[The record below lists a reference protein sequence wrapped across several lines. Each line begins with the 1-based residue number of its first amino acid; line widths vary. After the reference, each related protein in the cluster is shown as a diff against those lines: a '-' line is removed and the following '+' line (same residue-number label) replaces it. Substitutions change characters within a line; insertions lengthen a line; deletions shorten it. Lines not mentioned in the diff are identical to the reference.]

1 MKTIKDRVAVITGGG
16 SGIGK
21 GIALALSGAG
31 AKIVVADINEA
42 SANEAAAEIAARGGK
57 ALAVKCDVVDPTAFE
72 TLRDKTLAEFGQ
84 VDIIVNNAGV
94 ILSGMPE
101 DIPVA
106 EFARIVDILL
116 MSVVRSNAVFLPMF
130 LAKGEGHIVNTS
142 SFAGLYTYA
151 YDRLAYSAAK
161 AAVFNLTEGL
171 ALYLKPKGI
180 GVTALCPGPVQTN
193 IMHSNKIWTENQTIM
208 RGPGAEFRLM
218 SADEVG
224 ALVLNA
230 IREGIFFLPTDPLV
244 IPKLVKRAED
254 ADAFL
259 QDQLDHP
266 HIIDLAAIQKAARER
281 AAAQIDSQ
289 KQ

>member
-1 MKTIKDRVAVITGGG
+1 MKIIKDRVAVITGGA
-16 SGIGK
+16 SGIGR

-31 AKIVVADINEA
+31 AKIVVADINETN
-42 SANEAAAEIAARGGK
+42 ANDVVAEIAARGGK
-57 ALAVKCDVVDPTAFE
+57 ALAVKCDVVEPTAFE
-72 TLRDKTLAEFGQ
+72 TLRDETLAEFGQ

-94 ILSGMPE
+94 ILSGHPE

-106 EFARIVDILL
+106 EFARMIDILL

-151 YDRLAYSAAK
+151 YDRLAYSAGK
-161 AAVFNLTEGL
+161 AAVFLLTEGL

-193 IMHSNKIWTENQTIM
+193 IMHSNKSWSENLTIM
-208 RGPGAEFRLM
+208 RGPGEEFALM

-230 IREGIFFLPTDPLV
+230 IREDIFFLPTDPQI
-244 IPKLVKRAED
+244 IPKLVKRAQD
-254 ADAFL
+254 VDAFL

-266 HIIDLAAIQKAARER
+266 HIIDVAAMRKAAMER
-281 AAAQIDSQ
+281 AEAAKTQ
-289 KQ
+289 K

>member
-1 MKTIKDRVAVITGGG
+1 MKIIQDRVAIITGGG

-21 GIALALSGAG
+21 GIAMALSGAG
-31 AKIVVADINEA
+31 AKIVVADLNEA
-42 SANEAAAEIAARGGK
+42 GAEAVAAEIAAGGGK

-72 TLRDKTLAEFGQ
+72 TLRDQTLAEFGQ

-101 DIPVA
+101 DVPVA
-106 EFARIVDILL
+106 EFARIVDIHL

-151 YDRLAYSAAK
+151 YDRIAYSAAK
-161 AAVFNLTEGL
+161 AAVFLLSENL

-193 IMHSNKIWTENQTIM
+193 IMQSNKVWTEDQSIM
-208 RGPGAEFRLM
+208 RGPGEEFPLM
-218 SADEVG
+218 TADEVG
-224 ALVLNA
+224 RLVLNA
-230 IREGIFFLPTDPLV
+230 IREDIFFLPTDPQV
-244 IPKLVKRAED
+244 IPKLVKRAQNV
-254 ADAFL
+254 DAFL

-266 HIIDLAAIQKAARER
+266 HIIDLAAMQKAARER
-281 AAAQIDSQ
+281 AAATSQ

>member
-1 MKTIKDRVAVITGGG
+1 MKIIKDRVAIITGAA

-21 GIALALSGAG
+21 GIALALAGAG
-31 AKIVVADINEA
+31 AKIVVADLNA
-42 SANEAAAEIAARGGK
+42 AGANEVAAEIAANGGN

-84 VDIIVNNAGV
+84 IDIIVNNAGV
-94 ILSGMPE
+94 ILSGNPE
-101 DIPVA
+101 DIPVP

-130 LAKGEGHIVNTS
+130 LEKGEGHIVNTS

-151 YDRLAYSAAK
+151 YDRIAYSAAK

-193 IMHSNKIWTENQTIM
+193 IMHSNKVWTENQTIM
-208 RGPGAEFRLM
+208 RGPGEEFRLM
-218 SADEVG
+218 RADEVG

-230 IREGIFFLPTDPLV
+230 IQEDIFFLPTDPLI
-244 IPKLVKRAED
+244 IPRLVKRAED

-259 QDQLDHP
+259 QDQLSHP
-266 HIIDLAAIQKAARER
+266 HIIDLAAMQNAALER
-281 AAAQIDSQ
+281 AAAENSSQ
-289 KQ
+289 K